1 MKKGVIYGVVKR
13 SAVGGRGGN
22 GRVFLRGWS
31 CMNRRAVMAVKFQS
45 HDSDGHG

>member
-31 CMNRRAVMAVKFQS
+31 CMKQKNRRAVMVVKIS
-45 HDSDGHG
+45 EP